1 MAGSDASTT
10 EWSGIRQHGSRPM
23 RTDALT
29 CFDKRTALGLS
40 FFCIPNLYN
49 GQKTTVSTILPPPFY
64 NRLNAKMA
72 RRPDTDDYLS
82 LFLNDIPLMDV
93 RAPVEFAKGSFP
105 SAVNAPLMNDEE
117 RHQVGI
123 CYNEKGQEHAIEL
136 GHQLVSGDIKAQRLE
151 TWKHFITQHPQ
162 GYLFCFRG
170 GLRSRLTQQ
179 WIRDSGADYPLVK
192 GGYKALRRFLID
204 SLEQLV
210 ANSEFHVLSG
220 RTGTGKTRVLHQ
232 LPNPVDLEGLANH
245 RGSSFGR
252 RVTPQPSQINFENH
266 LAVAMLK
273 SHHLIGGPTYLE
285 DESRLIG
292 CSALPESLRKHM
304 AQTPLLVLEQ
314 SLEERIR
321 IIREDYVDNMVVAY
335 QRRDGEEA
343 GWLSFRGY
351 LLNAMDR
358 IRKRLGGERHQRIRS
373 LLEQALNLQEKTD
386 DTSGHHAWIQ
396 LLLEN
401 YYDFMYDY
409 QLSRKQGQILVRGG
423 PDVITNWAQE
433 NHFPRH

>member
-1 MAGSDASTT
+1 MSCPFVVSV
-10 EWSGIRQHGSRPM
+10 
-23 RTDALT
+23 L
-29 CFDKRTALGLS
+29 LS
-40 FFCIPNLYN
+40 NE
-49 GQKTTVSTILPPPFY
+49 QKTTISAILSPPFY
-64 NRLNAKMA
+64 NRLNTKMA

-105 SAVNAPLMNDEE
+105 SAFNAPLMDDEE
-117 RHQVGI
+117 RHLVGI
-123 CYNEKGQEHAIEL
+123 CYKEKGQEHAIEL
-136 GHQLVSGDIKAQRLE
+136 GHQLVSGDIKAQRLKI
-151 TWKHFITQHPQ
+151 WRHFIAQHPQ

-179 WIRDSGADYPLVK
+179 WIRDSGVDYPLVK

-204 SLEQLV
+204 SLEQLI
-210 ANSEFHVLSG
+210 ANSEFYILSG
-220 RTGTGKTRVLHQ
+220 RTGTGKTRLLHQ

-252 RVTPQPSQINFENH
+252 HVTPQPSQIDFENH

-292 CSALPESLRKHM
+292 CSALPENLRKHM
-304 AQTPLLVLEQ
+304 AKAPLLVLEQ

-321 IIREDYVDNMVVAY
+321 IIREDYVDNMVAAY
-335 QRRDGEEA
+335 KHRDGEEA
-343 GWLSFRGY
+343 GWLNFRDY

-373 LLEQALNLQEKTD
+373 LLEQALNLQEKTH

-396 LLLEN
+396 PLLEN
-401 YYDFMYDY
+401 YYDPMYDY
-409 QLSRKQGQILVRGG
+409 QLGRKQGQILVRGG
-423 PDVITNWAQE
+423 PDVITSWAQK
-433 NHFPRH
+433 NHFARH